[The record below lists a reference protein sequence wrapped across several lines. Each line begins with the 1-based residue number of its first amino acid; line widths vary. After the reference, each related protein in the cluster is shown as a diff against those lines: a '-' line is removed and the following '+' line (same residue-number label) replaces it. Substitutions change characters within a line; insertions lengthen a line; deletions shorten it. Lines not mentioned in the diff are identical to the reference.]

1 MLQTENFF
9 YFGPSIVNFFVACFF
24 PTSDVNLM
32 MDSDN
37 DSISNVSS
45 SDSDSCDGSD
55 DMHKAHSCVD

>member
-1 MLQTENFF
+1 
-9 YFGPSIVNFFVACFF
+9 
-24 PTSDVNLM
+24 M

-55 DMHKAHSCVD
+55 DMHEAHSCVD